1 MFRYERPQKGRYRQ
15 FHQINCEALGG
26 EAPDLDAEMILLLME
41 ILGRLQITDIE
52 LVVNSLGCPICQPA
66 YLIELTALFARG
78 LRDLCED
85 CQRRSATNPL
95 RVFDCK
101 SKTCQEL
108 LVQVPAI
115 SDQLCEGCQEH
126 EQRVLNLLEQFR
138 VPYRKNPR
146 LVRGLDY
153 YTRTAFEV
161 VTSRL
166 GAQDAVAGGGRYNG
180 LIKELGG
187 PDIPAIGFAIGEER
201 LAVLLSQQETTIPQE
216 PLLFVAVLGQE
227 AQDRAFELIQGL
239 RHRGYA
245 ADMDFTNR
253 SLKAQMTMANRR
265 GASWVLIMG
274 EQELATNQA
283 PLKNMQSGEQRF
295 VSLDGLSEVL
305 AAVEAKGV

>member
-1 MFRYERPQKGRYRQ
+1 
-15 FHQINCEALGG
+15 L
-26 EAPDLDAEMILLLME
+26 
-41 ILGRLQITDIE
+41 
-52 LVVNSLGCPICQPA
+52 
-66 YLIELTALFARG
+66 
-78 LRDLCED
+78 
-85 CQRRSATNPL
+85 
-95 RVFDCK
+95 
-101 SKTCQEL
+101 EL
-108 LVQVPAI
+108 LDRFQ
-115 SDQLCEGCQEH
+115 
-126 EQRVLNLLEQFR
+126 

-161 VTSRL
+161 VTTQL

-180 LIKELGG
+180 LVKELGG

-201 LAVLLSQQETTIPQE
+201 LAALLSQQKTTIPQE
-216 PLLFVAVLGQE
+216 PLVFVAVLGRE

-245 ADMDFTNR
+245 AEMDFADR